1 MKKVLAWRERR
12 DEWFRSMF
20 GTCFA
25 ESHEVREEKKLG
37 LFGTAFYW
45 PIPPPHPPRLAKH
58 PDYEALETR
67 LRAVEQK
74 VCDHAFCDRQKGC
87 MDSIFCSKCGA
98 LSPDWEK
105 APSERYDDNGDV
117 RDDWIEPKVY
127 ANGTGY
133 VRKAKTRKR

>member
-12 DEWFRSMF
+12 DKWFRSMF

-25 ESHEVREEKKLG
+25 EWHEVREEKKAPYYITW
-37 LFGTAFYW
+37 FP
-45 PIPPPHPPRLAKH
+45 PIRPPKLAKH

-67 LRAVEQK
+67 LKAVEQK
-74 VCDHAFCDRQKGC
+74 VCDHEFCDRQKGC

-117 RDDWIEPKVY
+117 RDNWIEPKVY

-133 VRKAKTRKR
+133 VPRPKEEG